1 MSEDIYNVN
10 SYTDSQLYDIL
21 NLNNPTDREL
31 EAKINSMIW
40 KYTNMGNDSGDRLVY
55 FFQDM
60 YDRFF
65 EGEEKDENDITP
77 NMILRNKVPKE
88 NDIVVDDDAAADEFS
103 KDSSNT
109 DSSPTEKSNVEYTS
123 ELEYSKGKLNPL
135 LQQTTKRIVSID
147 SQYRSDKTSISTD
160 FTFNLSDPLKDVVN
174 LKLYSIQIPL
184 TWYVINSSFGSN
196 FFYIKGTSPG
206 INNGNHDYK
215 ITIPVGNY
223 TAPELIT
230 AVNTSMQGLKTD
242 ASYSDTNFG
251 ATDITYDYPSS
262 KATFNIDLFKH
273 FNENHYVLEFQQHTT
288 PNAVDRTLSISA
300 FLGFNRSS
308 YTGYTIYS
316 NLTTL
321 PLTTT
326 GSNDDINV
334 ANYLLNSS
342 NHSFQIL
349 HYVVDDPAQSY
360 VDGSGSAVIHDTITV
375 TLDLPLDT
383 TYSRNDLLQEV
394 NRQLSNHPL
403 NQLNPLSRLVRVD
416 ETNNEVIGFDHS
428 HFEMD
433 IRMNRTTISLREN
446 SKFTVIFPNDS
457 IIWTGLS
464 SAFVFD
470 TTHYELNHVFAET
483 KTVENKYVVSSSPY
497 IQVRCVKQS
506 FDISLNHYVF
516 NVANSSTTGYTL
528 NEYLTAINNGI
539 RAQNDATKIYNP
551 VGDFRMTN
559 TRAYIDGLSSLF
571 TMQID
576 LTKSFGPSDYQMDLS
591 GTVLETLMNF
601 AGVTVDLG
609 TTTQFTSSFPVQ
621 GAGYLIQEGDK
632 IIEIIPKSSSGVQN
646 VNPYVVN
653 VGVFKRYTDI
663 NELED
668 DLNSQFANFVDGDNF
683 NVLQG
688 TNITLE
694 QVGDNIN
701 VTVNINVRKYLTQND
716 YVLEF
721 FDDNAD
727 VVWSITDPGNTWGYF
742 LQVHQKTFVLNNPL
756 YNVENASYSQFTSA
770 TPVSGNI
777 ITLNSFNN
785 KIYLKPV
792 EFANDGDGIYD
803 SGNANTVEISLP
815 TNVGYN
821 RDQLITLINQL
832 FTTTLAPNGLAIANG
847 TLLTTYQKGIHTFV
861 KICLNVNRTY
871 RAADYRVV
879 FYDPYSFT
887 TFAIGS
893 NIVTNTTWDATLGWI
908 LGFRISTEYFLADY
922 TAPNGNNSDDYN
934 GTTYTTNTRSITGD
948 NVVSVSIYNYF
959 MILLDDFNQNHLND
973 GVVTTSQKESVSK
986 TPSYFVKSDARAH
999 PVNGEAFT
1007 NTVKKN
1013 GQNMTKNEIYA
1024 AQETLTAAKSGGSDV
1039 ISTDGA
1045 SSRRTV
1051 QYYSSG
1057 PFSKNVFALVPLKI
1071 SGAQNNSIYVEFGGT
1086 LQNQQRNYFGPVNI
1100 HRMNVRLV
1108 NDRGTL
1114 VDLNGANWSFSFVCE
1129 QLYQQKSL

>member
-1 MSEDIYNVN
+1 MHDEYIQNMSEDIYNVDK
-10 SYTDSQLYDIL
+10 YTDNQLYDIL

-55 FFQDM
+55 FFQDI

-65 EGEEKDENDITP
+65 DGEEKNEDDITP
-77 NMILRNKVPKE
+77 DMILRNKDRDE
-88 NDIVVDDDAAADEFS
+88 SINLNSNDSNANNSNVTNSNAN
-103 KDSSNT
+103 DSTGEGESGN
-109 DSSPTEKSNVEYTS
+109 SNVEYTT
-123 ELEYSKGKLNPL
+123 ELEYSKGRLNPL

-196 FFYIKGTSPG
+196 FLFIKGTSAG
-206 INNGNHDYK
+206 IDNGNHDYK

-223 TAPELIT
+223 TAPELIA
-230 AVNTSMQGLKTD
+230 AVNTSMQELKTD
-242 ASYSDTNFG
+242 ASYSDTDFG
-251 ATDITYDYPSS
+251 ATNITYDYPSS
-262 KATFNIDLFKH
+262 KSTFNIDIFKH
-273 FNENHYVLEFQQHTT
+273 YNENHYVLEFQQHST
-288 PNAVDRTLSISA
+288 PNSVDRTTTIPA
-300 FLGFNRSS
+300 FLGFNRPS

-321 PLTTT
+321 PLTSI

-342 NHSFQIL
+342 NNSFQII
-349 HYVVDDPAQSY
+349 HYISDDPALTYSD
-360 VDGSGSAVIHDTITV
+360 VSGGTVVYDTITI
-375 TLDLPLDT
+375 TLDLPLDA
-383 TYSRNDLLQEV
+383 TYSRNDLVQAVNQQLQ
-394 NRQLSNHPL
+394 NSDQLTHF
-403 NQLNPLSRLVRVD
+403 SRLVRVD
-416 ETNNEVIGFDHS
+416 ETNSETIGFDHS

-433 IRMNRTTISLREN
+433 IRINRATVKLREN
-446 SKFTVIFPNDS
+446 SKLSVVFPADTT
-457 IIWTGLS
+457 IWTGLS

-470 TTHYELNHVFAET
+470 RSRYEVNHIFAET
-483 KTVENKYVVSSSPY
+483 KTVENKYVISSSPY
-497 IQVRCVKQS
+497 IQLRCIKQP
-506 FDISLNHYVF
+506 FDISQNNYVF
-516 NVANSSTTGYTL
+516 NVANSSTTGYTQ
-528 NEYLTAINNGI
+528 NEYLAAINNGI
-539 RAQNDATKIYNP
+539 RTQNNATKVYNP

-576 LTKSFGPSDYQMDLS
+576 LTKSFGLSDYQVDFN
-591 GTVLETLMNF
+591 GTILESLMNMNVVS
-601 AGVTVDLG
+601 GDLG
-609 TTTQFTSSFPVQ
+609 VSTQFTSSFPVQ
-621 GAGYLIQEGDK
+621 GAGYLIQAGDK
-632 IIEIIPKSSSGVQN
+632 IMEIHPKSTSGVQN
-646 VNPYVVN
+646 ASPYVIM
-653 VGVFKRYTDI
+653 VGVYKRYTDI

-668 DLNSQFANFVDGDNF
+668 DLNSQLSNFVDVDNF

-688 TNITLE
+688 TNISLE

-701 VTVNINVRKYLTQND
+701 VTLNINVRKYLTQND

-721 FDDNAD
+721 FDTNAD
-727 VVWSITDPGNTWGYF
+727 VTWSISDPGNSWAYF

-756 YNVENASYSQFTSA
+756 YNVENASYSQIGSA

-785 KIYLKPV
+785 KVYLKPV
-792 EFANDGDGIYD
+792 ELANDGDGIFD
-803 SGNANTVEISLP
+803 SGNANTIEISLP

-832 FTTTLAPNGLAIANG
+832 FTNTLAPNGLAIANG
-847 TLLTTYQKGIHTFV
+847 SLLTTYQKGIHTFV
-861 KICLNVNRTY
+861 KMCLNVNRTY
-871 RAADYRVV
+871 RASDYRVV
-879 FYDPYSFT
+879 FYDPLSFT

-908 LGFRISTEYFLADY
+908 LGFRLSTEYFLADY
-922 TAPNGNNSDDYN
+922 NAQN
-934 GTTYTTNTRSITGD
+934 GTYTRSITGD

-973 GVVTTSQKESVSK
+973 GVVTTTQKESITK

-999 PVNGEAFT
+999 PISGEPFT

-1024 AQETLTAAKSGGSDV
+1024 AQETLTAMKTGGTDI
-1039 ISTDGA
+1039 ISTDGT

-1071 SGAQNNSIYVEFGGT
+1071 SGSQNNSIYVEFGGT

-1114 VDLNGANWSFSFVCE
+1114 VDLNGANWSFSFICE